1 MWRHIFFKES
11 LASSL
16 EFVRRNVYGKLR
28 VKGIIAVTW
37 HNTLRYSDSL
47 RYTFLGFE
55 VKQSTSVE
63 IMESKERKAN
73 FTEEESLLLVE
84 EYIDKERT

>member
-1 MWRHIFFKES
+1 M
-11 LASSL
+11 
-16 EFVRRNVYGKLR
+16 
-28 VKGIIAVTW
+28 
-37 HNTLRYSDSL
+37 
-47 RYTFLGFE
+47 
-55 VKQSTSVE
+55 E